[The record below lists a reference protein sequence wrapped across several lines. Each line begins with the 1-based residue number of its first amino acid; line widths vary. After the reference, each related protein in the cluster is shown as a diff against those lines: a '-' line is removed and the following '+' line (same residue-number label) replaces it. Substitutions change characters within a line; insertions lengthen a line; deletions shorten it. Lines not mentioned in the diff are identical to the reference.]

1 MHWNAVT
8 LLHIFGKVKA
18 LSLTLSTS
26 PLYSV
31 WRIFDACPL
40 SSGGCTY
47 RETVMIQQF
56 FIVTFHH
63 NSVISTR
70 PDKFYT
76 HFPKLSLKAHLMS
89 PPGSPPAKPR
99 KTRLATSEI
108 SKFKYKQE
116 KTLPKKKK
124 TKYPRSFEACFQ
136 VTAVCPMNTGLG
148 AQ

>member
-8 LLHIFGKVKA
+8 LFHNFGKVKA
-18 LSLTLSTS
+18 LSLTLSSS

-31 WRIFDACPL
+31 WRIFGVCLL

-89 PPGSPPAKPR
+89 PQGVLQQNHGRPGLPLLRFLRLNTSKKKHYPR
-99 KTRLATSEI
+99 KRNQNTPGPSRPV
-108 SKFKYKQE
+108 F
-116 KTLPKKKK
+116 
-124 TKYPRSFEACFQ
+124 RSLLC
-136 VTAVCPMNTGLG
+136 VL
-148 AQ
+148 